1 LDTTIAITKQLHK
14 MQEGLPRNI
23 KSECC
28 YYVKHLADHFTFHWV
43 LSYCSEDNQQQF
55 RGEEGSKNRH
65 LITRYIKNVKR
76 SPQAYKEELRG
87 VSPTEAPVIAAVHQL
102 LQKCFPNRFTT
113 IMSSDSSP
121 PIDSPSSSSSFSDG
135 ATRARACSRL
145 KTARRSSSDKKSSN
159 AAALSVGFAQLSVAH
174 HCNKH
179 SPCNGKPAAA
189 VINKALV

>member
-1 LDTTIAITKQLHK
+1 
-14 MQEGLPRNI
+14 MQEGLPHNI

-28 YYVKHLADHFTFHWV
+28 YYVKHLADHFTFCQV

-65 LITRYIKNVKR
+65 LITRYIENNKR

-87 VSPTEAPVIAAVHQL
+87 VSPTEAPVIAAVHHQL
-102 LQKCFPNRFTT
+102 LQKRFPNRFTT

-121 PIDSPSSSSSFSDG
+121 PIESPSSSSSSSFSDG
-135 ATRARACSRL
+135 ATCARACSHL
-145 KTARRSSSDKKSSN
+145 TTARRSLSDKKSSN

-179 SPCNGKPAAA
+179 SPCNGKPAATD
-189 VINKALV
+189 INKALV